1 MGAIKAPT
9 IVGIKHNTDT
19 NSADYTYL
27 KVNGEPR
34 TTQLRWADRST
45 LMAIGKYCNAF
56 SGKGTPVGMDK
67 SEMLGHV
74 QVRIKELGEKNNYV
88 PEPFMEPSPTAKVVL
103 NSAQRQS
110 EPKGSSI
117 DDAVKQLME
126 SMLAS
131 GVMTPPTTQ
140 IDPAQIEALQAQID
154 DLQLQVA
161 NRPAPVVIVNNGV
174 PSKPTVGV
182 VHAKYA
188 QIAQI
193 MALRANVYL
202 VGPAGTGKSTI
213 PAQIAEQ
220 MGLEFSA
227 VSCGTTDA
235 KFDYVGF
242 RDGHG
247 VLHST
252 SFRERFENG
261 GVMLLDEMDN
271 ASPDVLVTLNQALS
285 NGIMAFPDKMVTKH
299 KDFILV
305 AAGNTYGTGATAQ
318 YVGRS
323 PIDAATMNRFVKI
336 VVGVDENIENEMV
349 ASTGLDTAVQFAWLN
364 IIRKARANC
373 ETSGL
378 RVMVTPRDA
387 KHGASL
393 LHLGFSIS
401 EAVDMTFGFGLEG
414 VQRDKVLADVT
425 L

>member
-131 GVMTPPTTQ
+131 GVMTPPTTP

-193 MALRANVYL
+193 MALRANLVIMLFCLFKGNFKKFIKYL
-202 VGPAGTGKSTI
+202 
-213 PAQIAEQ
+213 
-220 MGLEFSA
+220 
-227 VSCGTTDA
+227 
-235 KFDYVGF
+235 
-242 RDGHG
+242 
-247 VLHST
+247 
-252 SFRERFENG
+252 N
-261 GVMLLDEMDN
+261 
-271 ASPDVLVTLNQALS
+271 
-285 NGIMAFPDKMVTKH
+285 
-299 KDFILV
+299 
-305 AAGNTYGTGATAQ
+305 
-318 YVGRS
+318 
-323 PIDAATMNRFVKI
+323 
-336 VVGVDENIENEMV
+336 
-349 ASTGLDTAVQFAWLN
+349 
-364 IIRKARANC
+364 
-373 ETSGL
+373 
-378 RVMVTPRDA
+378 
-387 KHGASL
+387 
-393 LHLGFSIS
+393 HLGVKTAYSHQKLIS
-401 EAVDMTFGFGLEG
+401 KMTWRVGESHFTIKKASQKTKDLISS
-414 VQRDKVLADVT
+414 
-425 L
+425 